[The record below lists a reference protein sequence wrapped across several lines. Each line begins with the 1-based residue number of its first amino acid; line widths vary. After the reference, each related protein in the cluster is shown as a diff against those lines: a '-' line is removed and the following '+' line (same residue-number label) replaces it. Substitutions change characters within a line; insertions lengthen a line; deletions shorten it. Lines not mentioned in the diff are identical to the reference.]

1 MPHFLGAPREEP
13 HSRASFPAAACESS
27 RPWLL
32 LGHRGAS
39 GEAPE
44 NTFAAFELALEQG
57 ADGVE
62 FDVHLS
68 SDGVPVVIHDAR
80 LERTTNGTGLV
91 GVHSLAALRRLDA
104 GSWFNRR
111 FPARARANYAG
122 EKIPTLAETMEW
134 VKQRRSRAFIELK
147 RGRKYYPGIEA
158 KVLEAIRR
166 SATAALTTVISFDT
180 KTLVRL
186 GRMDRTVELGI
197 DFTRPLAAVL
207 RARRIGARALLP
219 HWAFVTERFILR
231 AHRAGLAVIVWGLD
245 QPRRARRL
253 VSYGADGIVTNFPA
267 RLAELRL

>member
-1 MPHFLGAPREEP
+1 MQFRSKLPLIRQLAESSASAPR
-13 HSRASFPAAACESS
+13 

-57 ADGVE
+57 ADGIE

-80 LERTTNGTGLV
+80 LERTTDGTGLV
-91 GVHSLAALRRLDA
+91 GAHSLPALRRLDA

-111 FPARARANYAG
+111 IPARARAEYAG
-122 EKIPTLAETMEW
+122 ERIPTLDETLEW
-134 VKQRRSRAFIELK
+134 VRQRRCRAFIELK
-147 RGRKYYPGIEA
+147 LGRKRYSGIEA
-158 KVLEAIRR
+158 KVLEAIRK
-166 SATAALTTVISFDT
+166 SGTQAFVTVISFDI
-180 KTLVRL
+180 KTLGRL
-186 GRMDRTVELGI
+186 GRLDRAVELGI

-207 RARRIGARALLP
+207 RARRIGARTLLP
-219 HWAFVTERFILR
+219 YWAFASQRFILR

-245 QPRRARRL
+245 QPRRVRRL
-253 VSYGADGIVTNFPA
+253 VLNGVDGIVTNFPE
-267 RLAELRL
+267 RLLEMRL